1 MTKNN
6 SKQNVDKEQAI
17 IGCLLGTAVGDAMG
31 LSYEGL
37 SPQRLTQLYPIL
49 NQYHFIF
56 GKGMVSDDTEH
67 TCLVA
72 QSLIV
77 SGGEV
82 EKFKTCFAWKLRFWL
97 LGLPAGVGFAT
108 LRAIL
113 KLGFGFSPDKS
124 GVFSAGNG
132 PAMRSAIIGV
142 CYGDD
147 IEKLTAFVKAT
158 TRITHTDPKAEFGAL
173 AVALAASCFKKQ
185 VSPQEYVEKLE
196 DLLKTRAATEFMTII
211 RKAVDSVLSGQS
223 TAAFA
228 TQTLGFKKGV
238 SGYIY
243 HTVPVVIHTWL
254 TNQDNYQQAILDI
267 IHCGGDT
274 DTTAAIVGG
283 IIGARVGKTGIPKSW
298 LDNLWE
304 FPRNI
309 KWMEKLS
316 QRLNQV
322 CCHPL
327 KQKAL
332 PISIIMVLLRN
343 LIFMLIVLG
352 HGFRRLLPPY

>member
-1 MTKNN
+1 VKN
-6 SKQNVDKEQAI
+6 QDKEKAI
-17 IGCLLGTAVGDAMG
+17 TGCLLGTAIGDALG

-37 SPQRLTQLYPIL
+37 SKQRLIKLYPSSL

-77 SGGEV
+77 SDGEV
-82 EKFKTCFAWKLRFWL
+82 EAFKKSFAWQLRFWL

-113 KLGFGFSPDKS
+113 KLWLGFPPDKS

-132 PAMRSAIIGV
+132 PAMRSAIFGV
-142 CYGDD
+142 CYGYDK
-147 IEKLTAFVKAT
+147 EKLKQLVKAAT
-158 TRITHTDPKAEFGAL
+158 QLTHTDPKAEFGAL
-173 AVALAASCFKKQ
+173 AVALAAYLSTLQKTI
-185 VSPQEYVEKLE
+185 SPQEYLEKLAY
-196 DLLKTRAATEFMTII
+196 LLKAEPAEELLALIKTTT
-211 RKAVDSVLSGQS
+211 DSVLSGQS

-228 TQTLGFKKGV
+228 QTLGLEKGIT
-238 SGYIY
+238 GYIY
-243 HTVPVVIHTWL
+243 HTVPMVIHTWL
-254 TNQDNYQQAILDI
+254 RNQDDYQAAILDI
-267 IHCGGDT
+267 IRCGGDT

-283 IIGARVGKTGIPKSW
+283 IIGARVGKQGIDEQW
-298 LDNLWE
+298 LDNLSE

-316 QRLNQV
+316 LRLNQV
-322 CCHPL
+322 CCHHRR
-327 KQKAL
+327 QKPL
-332 PISIIMVLLRN
+332 PISIAAVLLRN
-343 LIFMLIVLG
+343 FIFMIIVLW